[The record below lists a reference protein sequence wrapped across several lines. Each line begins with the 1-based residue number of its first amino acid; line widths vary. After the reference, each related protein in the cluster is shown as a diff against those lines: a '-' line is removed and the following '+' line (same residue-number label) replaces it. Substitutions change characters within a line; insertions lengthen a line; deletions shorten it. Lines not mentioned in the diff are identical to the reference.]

1 MSTIDPLP
9 PQRDDV
15 HAPDAD
21 DEHIYDPHEPRTSL
35 FPPPLALRSA
45 SILDALSCATLHS
58 LSSLSGYTFDLAVAS
73 LIAQY
78 SRTLPA
84 SLVLQF
90 FIIDQ
95 WIPHVHTT
103 PSPTLMLPFLSY
115 LRQTAHREHNKP
127 PTSIDLCTNLECLAL
142 PLQPPPPHPPLTDDS
157 DVLSYA
163 STELVRRFATGMGKF
178 GPKWFRF
185 HGMVEGERITVDGA
199 VGEGGV
205 RGPWYVYGSVRR
217 GTGGGGGRG
226 GGVAGR
232 WGVGLTRWVREE
244 GMKRWLVG
252 TMGRLRRGMGVGRG
266 RDRVR
271 AEAAGAAG
279 HGGAGAGGAAGGA
292 ALREGQG
299 VGGRG
304 VAHGEEAGS
313 DGAGGGRRRWRGMG
327 GGRWRRGGRRTGW
340 RCRGGRRRGG
350 PYCET
355 GGRRRRR
362 GTRERRTRMM
372 ENGRTKMR
380 RRRWKEWERCSRR
393 GHDTT
398 PVYQSCCIGYD
409 HPLEGEAC
417 RKDEALIAHWH
428 IAVTGVIHLHCHP
441 NPICTRHSPSQHTA
455 HPIPYSPCQAAGA
468 TVVRTR
474 AAAQPPA
481 R

>member
-252 TMGRLRRGMGVGRG
+252 TMGRLRRGMGVGRDVIEYERRRLEQLG
-266 RDRVR
+266 TVELVQAVLREARHYERAKVWVGGVWHTARRLDRMGQEGEEEVEGNGWGEVEEGGEEDGMEVQRRAAPRGAILRDRWEE
-271 AEAAGAAG
+271 AEERNEGAAHSDDG
-279 HGGAGAGGAAGGA
+279 EWQDEDEEET
-292 ALREGQG
+292 LEG
-299 VGGRG
+299 VGEML
-304 VAHGEEAGS
+304 EE
-313 DGAGGGRRRWRGMG
+313 
-327 GGRWRRGGRRTGW
+327 
-340 RCRGGRRRGG
+340 
-350 PYCET
+350 
-355 GGRRRRR
+355 
-362 GTRERRTRMM
+362 
-372 ENGRTKMR
+372 
-380 RRRWKEWERCSRR
+380 
-393 GHDTT
+393 
-398 PVYQSCCIGYD
+398 
-409 HPLEGEAC
+409 
-417 RKDEALIAHWH
+417 
-428 IAVTGVIHLHCHP
+428 
-441 NPICTRHSPSQHTA
+441 
-455 HPIPYSPCQAAGA
+455 
-468 TVVRTR
+468 R
-474 AAAQPPA
+474 A
-481 R
+481 